1 MGKYFGTDGFRGE
14 ANKNLTIEHAFK
26 IGQFLGYY
34 FKDNHEFVI
43 GRDTRLSGSMLE
55 QAISAGI
62 NSTGGTTY
70 IVGVTTTP
78 SIAYVTKTHKYAC
91 GIMISASHNPFYDNG
106 IKLINANGE
115 KMEEDVILKIEDYID
130 KMLISY
136 GMDIIDRR
144 MLEMFDWKKCSLE
157 KIKKSVFK
165 KIRKEQF
172 EASLDWENAF
182 VFIFTREQTRYRQV
196 NYVKHPYIVVEEM
209 SRFSCPYDYIK
220 SRFNQLEAI
229 GFETILSEYH
239 SKRQRNLMTKDLRDK
254 IALRD
259 NYTCQICGKY
269 MPDGVGL
276 HIDHIIPVS
285 KGGKSVPSNLQ
296 VLCSKCNGK
305 KSGR

>member
-1 MGKYFGTDGFRGE
+1 M
-14 ANKNLTIEHAFK
+14 
-26 IGQFLGYY
+26 
-34 FKDNHEFVI
+34 KDYWVYLLLFVFI
-43 GRDTRLSGSMLE
+43 PF
-55 QAISAGI
+55 AISI
-62 NSTGGTTY
+62 
-70 IVGVTTTP
+70 IVFLVVLFKSPFKFPYAKIQFDVSGVRKP
-78 SIAYVTKTHKYAC
+78 
-91 GIMISASHNPFYDNG
+91 
-106 IKLINANGE
+106 
-115 KMEEDVILKIEDYID
+115 KIEDYID

-209 SRFSCPYDYIK
+209 SRFSCPYEYIK

-285 KGGKSVPSNLQ
+285 KGGKSIPSNLQ